1 MISWETFLIDTR
13 SKRPIINK
21 LIYLKDLCNFVGEED
36 IMYDLLLLGS
46 LVTGDK
52 TGYKLQK
59 IVGSALQPMRKVSSG
74 VLYPSLERLE
84 REGLVTSTIYEDGR
98 KLKLWQITAKGVD
111 RFIELMK
118 EKIPSDAKRND
129 RIHFKL
135 RSLDSV
141 TIPEQLDILEE
152 FQMFIEKD
160 LAFYQ
165 KAQEDM
171 IELQTRFP
179 ENAKRFCT
187 LAEAYEL
194 DIQIATTKLNW
205 IKKQIADRK

>member
-1 MISWETFLIDTR
+1 
-13 SKRPIINK
+13 
-21 LIYLKDLCNFVGEED
+21 
-36 IMYDLLLLGS
+36 MYDLLLLGS
-46 LVTGDK
+46 LITSDK

-84 REGLVTSTIYEDGR
+84 KEGLVTSTIYEDGR
-98 KLKLWQITAKGVD
+98 KMKLWHITTKGVD

-129 RIHFKL
+129 MIHFKL

-141 TIPEQLDILEE
+141 NLTEQLRILDE
-152 FQMFIEKD
+152 FQLFIEKD
-160 LAFYQ
+160 LMFYQ
-165 KAQEDM
+165 QAQAEMVDS
-171 IELQTRFP
+171 QVRFP
-179 ENAKRFCT
+179 ENAERFRI
-187 LAEAYEL
+187 LVEAYEL
-194 DIQIATTKLNW
+194 DIQIAKTKLIW

>member
-1 MISWETFLIDTR
+1 
-13 SKRPIINK
+13 
-21 LIYLKDLCNFVGEED
+21 
-36 IMYDLLLLGS
+36 MYDLLLLGS
-46 LVTGDK
+46 LISGDK

-84 REGLVTSTIYEDGR
+84 KEGLVTSTIYEDGR
-98 KLKLWQITAKGVD
+98 KMKMWHITTKGVD

-129 RIHFKL
+129 MIHFKL

-141 TIPEQLDILEE
+141 TRSEQLNILEE
-152 FQMFIEKD
+152 FQLFIEKD

-165 KAQEDM
+165 KTQADM
-171 IELQTRFP
+171 VEYQARFP
-179 ENAKRFCT
+179 ENVERFRV

-194 DIQIATTKLNW
+194 DIQLALTKLTW

>member
-1 MISWETFLIDTR
+1 
-13 SKRPIINK
+13 
-21 LIYLKDLCNFVGEED
+21 
-36 IMYDLLLLGS
+36 MYDLLLLGS
-46 LVTGDK
+46 LITSDK

-84 REGLVTSTIYEDGR
+84 KEGLVTSTIYEDGR
-98 KLKLWQITAKGVD
+98 KMKLWHITTKGVD

-129 RIHFKL
+129 MIHFKL

-141 TIPEQLDILEE
+141 DLTEQLRILYE
-152 FQMFIEKD
+152 FQLFIEKD
-160 LAFYQ
+160 LMFYQ
-165 KAQEDM
+165 KAQAEM
-171 IELQTRFP
+171 IDSQVRFP
-179 ENAKRFCT
+179 ENAERFRI
-187 LAEAYEL
+187 LVEAYEL
-194 DIQIATTKLNW
+194 DIQIAKTKLIW

>member
-1 MISWETFLIDTR
+1 
-13 SKRPIINK
+13 
-21 LIYLKDLCNFVGEED
+21 
-36 IMYDLLLLGS
+36 MYDLLLLGS

>member
-1 MISWETFLIDTR
+1 
-13 SKRPIINK
+13 
-21 LIYLKDLCNFVGEED
+21 
-36 IMYDLLLLGS
+36 MYDLLLLGS
-46 LVTGDK
+46 LITGDK

-84 REGLVTSTIYEDGR
+84 KEGLVTSTVHEEGR
-98 KLKLWQITAKGVD
+98 KMKLWHITASGVD

-141 TIPEQLDILEE
+141 SLTEQLAILEE
-152 FQMFIEKD
+152 FQSFIEKD
-160 LAFYQ
+160 LDFYQ
-165 KAQEDM
+165 HAQKDM
-171 IELQTRFP
+171 TEHQARFP
-179 ENAKRFCT
+179 ENKERFRI

-194 DIQIATTKLNW
+194 DIQLAKTKLTW
-205 IKKQIADRK
+205 INKQLADRKNSSQQLDTYN

>member
-1 MISWETFLIDTR
+1 
-13 SKRPIINK
+13 
-21 LIYLKDLCNFVGEED
+21 
-36 IMYDLLLLGS
+36 MYDLLLLGS
-46 LVTGDK
+46 LITSDK

-84 REGLVTSTIYEDGR
+84 KEGLGTSTIYEDGR
-98 KLKLWQITAKGVD
+98 KMKLWHITTKGVD

-129 RIHFKL
+129 MIHFKL

-141 TIPEQLDILEE
+141 DLTEQLRILDE
-152 FQMFIEKD
+152 FQLFIEKD
-160 LAFYQ
+160 LMFYQ
-165 KAQEDM
+165 QAQAEMVDS
-171 IELQTRFP
+171 QVRFP
-179 ENAKRFCT
+179 ENAERFRI
-187 LAEAYEL
+187 LVEAYEL
-194 DIQIATTKLNW
+194 DIQIAKTKLIW

>member
-1 MISWETFLIDTR
+1 
-13 SKRPIINK
+13 
-21 LIYLKDLCNFVGEED
+21 
-36 IMYDLLLLGS
+36 MYDLLLLGS
-46 LVTGDK
+46 LITSDK

-84 REGLVTSTIYEDGR
+84 KEGLVTSTIYEDGR
-98 KLKLWQITAKGVD
+98 KMKLWHITTKGVD

-129 RIHFKL
+129 MIHFKL

-141 TIPEQLDILEE
+141 DLTEQLRILDE
-152 FQMFIEKD
+152 FQLFIEKD
-160 LAFYQ
+160 LMFYQ
-165 KAQEDM
+165 QAQAEMVDS
-171 IELQTRFP
+171 QVRFP
-179 ENAKRFCT
+179 ENAERFRI
-187 LAEAYEL
+187 LVEAYEL
-194 DIQIATTKLNW
+194 DIQIAKTKLIW

>member
-1 MISWETFLIDTR
+1 
-13 SKRPIINK
+13 
-21 LIYLKDLCNFVGEED
+21 
-36 IMYDLLLLGS
+36 MYDLLLLGS
-46 LVTGDK
+46 LITGDK

-84 REGLVTSTIYEDGR
+84 KDGLVTSRLYEEGR
-98 KLKLWQITAKGVD
+98 KIKLWHITSEGVA

-129 RIHFKL
+129 MIHFKL

-141 TIPEQLDILEE
+141 TLADQLAILNE
-152 FQMFIEKD
+152 FKLFIEKD

-165 KAQEDM
+165 QAQEDM
-171 IELQTRFP
+171 AAHQERFP
-179 ENAKRFCT
+179 ENAERFRI

-194 DIQIATTKLNW
+194 DIQMAQTKRTW
-205 IKKQIADRK
+205 INKQIADRKPAKDQQD

>member
-1 MISWETFLIDTR
+1 
-13 SKRPIINK
+13 
-21 LIYLKDLCNFVGEED
+21 
-36 IMYDLLLLGS
+36 MYDLLLLGS
-46 LVTGDK
+46 LITSDK

-84 REGLVTSTIYEDGR
+84 KEGLVTSTIYEDGR
-98 KLKLWQITAKGVD
+98 KMKLWHITTKGVN

-129 RIHFKL
+129 MIHFKL

-141 TIPEQLDILEE
+141 DLTEQLRILDE
-152 FQMFIEKD
+152 FQLFIEKD
-160 LAFYQ
+160 LMFYQ
-165 KAQEDM
+165 QAQAEMVDS
-171 IELQTRFP
+171 QVRFP
-179 ENAKRFCT
+179 ENAERFRI
-187 LAEAYEL
+187 LVEAYEL
-194 DIQIATTKLNW
+194 DIQIANTKLIW

>member
-1 MISWETFLIDTR
+1 
-13 SKRPIINK
+13 
-21 LIYLKDLCNFVGEED
+21 
-36 IMYDLLLLGS
+36 MYDLLLLGS
-46 LVTGDK
+46 LITSDK

-84 REGLVTSTIYEDGR
+84 KEGLVTSTIYEDGR
-98 KLKLWQITAKGVD
+98 KMKLWHITTKGVN

-129 RIHFKL
+129 MIHFKL

-141 TIPEQLDILEE
+141 DLTEQLRILDE
-152 FQMFIEKD
+152 FQLFIEKD
-160 LAFYQ
+160 LMFYQ
-165 KAQEDM
+165 QAQAEMVDS
-171 IELQTRFP
+171 QVRFP
-179 ENAKRFCT
+179 ENAERFSI
-187 LAEAYEL
+187 LVEAYEL
-194 DIQIATTKLNW
+194 DIQIAKTKLIW

>member
-1 MISWETFLIDTR
+1 
-13 SKRPIINK
+13 
-21 LIYLKDLCNFVGEED
+21 
-36 IMYDLLLLGS
+36 MYDLLLLGS
-46 LVTGDK
+46 LISGDK

-84 REGLVTSTIYEDGR
+84 KEGLVTSMMHEEGR
-98 KLKLWQITAKGVD
+98 KMKLWHITTKGVD

-129 RIHFKL
+129 MIHFKL

-141 TIPEQLDILEE
+141 TLAEQLDILEE
-152 FQMFIEKD
+152 FRLFIEKD
-160 LAFYQ
+160 LEFYQ

-171 IELQTRFP
+171 TEHQARFP
-179 ENAKRFCT
+179 ENAERFRI
-187 LAEAYEL
+187 LGEAYEL
-194 DIQIATTKLNW
+194 DIQIAKTKLSW

>member
-1 MISWETFLIDTR
+1 
-13 SKRPIINK
+13 
-21 LIYLKDLCNFVGEED
+21 
-36 IMYDLLLLGS
+36 MYDLLLLGS
-46 LVTGDK
+46 LITSDK

-84 REGLVTSTIYEDGR
+84 KEGLVTSTIYEDGR
-98 KLKLWQITAKGVD
+98 KMKLWHITTKGVD

-129 RIHFKL
+129 MIHFKL

-141 TIPEQLDILEE
+141 DFTEQLRILDE
-152 FQMFIEKD
+152 FQLFIEKD
-160 LAFYQ
+160 LMFYQ
-165 KAQEDM
+165 QAQAEMVDS
-171 IELQTRFP
+171 QGRFP
-179 ENAKRFCT
+179 ENAERFRI
-187 LAEAYEL
+187 LVEAYEL
-194 DIQIATTKLNW
+194 DIQIAKTKLIW

>member
-1 MISWETFLIDTR
+1 
-13 SKRPIINK
+13 
-21 LIYLKDLCNFVGEED
+21 
-36 IMYDLLLLGS
+36 MYDLLLLGS
-46 LVTGDK
+46 LITSDK

-84 REGLVTSTIYEDGR
+84 KEGLVTSTIYEDGR
-98 KLKLWQITAKGVD
+98 KMKLWHITTKGVD

-129 RIHFKL
+129 MIHFKL

-141 TIPEQLDILEE
+141 DLTEQLRILDE
-152 FQMFIEKD
+152 FQLFIEKD
-160 LAFYQ
+160 LMFYQ
-165 KAQEDM
+165 QAQAEM
-171 IELQTRFP
+171 IDSQVRFP
-179 ENAKRFCT
+179 ENAERFRI
-187 LAEAYEL
+187 LVEAYEL
-194 DIQIATTKLNW
+194 DIQIAKTKLIW

>member
-1 MISWETFLIDTR
+1 
-13 SKRPIINK
+13 
-21 LIYLKDLCNFVGEED
+21 
-36 IMYDLLLLGS
+36 MYDLLLLGS
-46 LVTGDK
+46 LITSDK

-84 REGLVTSTIYEDGR
+84 KEGLVTSTIYEDGR
-98 KLKLWQITAKGVD
+98 KMKLWHITKKGVD

-129 RIHFKL
+129 MIHFKL

-141 TIPEQLDILEE
+141 DLTEQLRILDE
-152 FQMFIEKD
+152 FQLFIEKD
-160 LAFYQ
+160 LMFYQ
-165 KAQEDM
+165 QAQAEMVDS
-171 IELQTRFP
+171 QVRFP
-179 ENAKRFCT
+179 ENAERFRI
-187 LAEAYEL
+187 LVEAYEL
-194 DIQIATTKLNW
+194 DIQIAKTKLIW

>member
-1 MISWETFLIDTR
+1 
-13 SKRPIINK
+13 
-21 LIYLKDLCNFVGEED
+21 
-36 IMYDLLLLGS
+36 MYDLLLLGS
-46 LVTGDK
+46 LITSDK

-84 REGLVTSTIYEDGR
+84 KEGLVTSTIYEDGR
-98 KLKLWQITAKGVD
+98 KMKLWDITTKGVD

-129 RIHFKL
+129 MIHFKL

-141 TIPEQLDILEE
+141 DLTEQLRILDE
-152 FQMFIEKD
+152 FQLFIEKD
-160 LAFYQ
+160 LMFYQ
-165 KAQEDM
+165 KAQAEM
-171 IELQTRFP
+171 IDSQVRFP
-179 ENAKRFCT
+179 ENAERFRI
-187 LAEAYEL
+187 LVEAYEL
-194 DIQIATTKLNW
+194 DIQIAKTKLIW

>member
-1 MISWETFLIDTR
+1 
-13 SKRPIINK
+13 
-21 LIYLKDLCNFVGEED
+21 
-36 IMYDLLLLGS
+36 MYDLLLLGS
-46 LVTGDK
+46 LITSDK

-84 REGLVTSTIYEDGR
+84 KEGLVTSKIYEEGR
-98 KLKLWQITAKGVD
+98 KMKLWHITAQGVE

-129 RIHFKL
+129 MIHFKL

-141 TIPEQLDILEE
+141 DPTEQLRILAE
-152 FQMFIEKD
+152 FQSFIEKD

-171 IELQTRFP
+171 ADYQDRFP
-179 ENAKRFCT
+179 ENAERFRI

-194 DIQIATTKLNW
+194 DIQLAKTKLIW

>member
-1 MISWETFLIDTR
+1 
-13 SKRPIINK
+13 
-21 LIYLKDLCNFVGEED
+21 
-36 IMYDLLLLGS
+36 MYDLLLLGS
-46 LVTGDK
+46 LITSDK

-59 IVGSALQPMRKVSSG
+59 IVGSTLQPMRKVSSG

-84 REGLVTSTIYEDGR
+84 KEGLVTSKIYEEGR
-98 KLKLWQITAKGVD
+98 KMKLWHITAKGVE
-111 RFIELMK
+111 RFITLMK

-129 RIHFKL
+129 MIHFKL

-141 TIPEQLDILEE
+141 DPTEQLRILAE
-152 FQMFIEKD
+152 FQSFIEKD

-165 KAQEDM
+165 TAQEGMTDY
-171 IELQTRFP
+171 QDRFP
-179 ENAKRFCT
+179 ENAERFRI

-194 DIQIATTKLNW
+194 DIQIAKTKLIW

>member
-1 MISWETFLIDTR
+1 
-13 SKRPIINK
+13 
-21 LIYLKDLCNFVGEED
+21 
-36 IMYDLLLLGS
+36 MYDLLLLGS
-46 LVTGDK
+46 LITSDK

-84 REGLVTSTIYEDGR
+84 KEGLVTSTIYKDGR
-98 KLKLWQITAKGVD
+98 KMKLWHITTKGVD

-129 RIHFKL
+129 MIHFKL

-141 TIPEQLDILEE
+141 DLTEQLRILDE
-152 FQMFIEKD
+152 FQLFIEKD
-160 LAFYQ
+160 LMFYQ
-165 KAQEDM
+165 KAQAEM
-171 IELQTRFP
+171 IDSQVRFP
-179 ENAKRFCT
+179 ENAERFRI
-187 LAEAYEL
+187 LVEAYEL
-194 DIQIATTKLNW
+194 DIQIAKTKLIW

>member
-1 MISWETFLIDTR
+1 
-13 SKRPIINK
+13 
-21 LIYLKDLCNFVGEED
+21 
-36 IMYDLLLLGS
+36 MYDLLLLGS
-46 LVTGDK
+46 LITSDK

-84 REGLVTSTIYEDGR
+84 KEGLITSTVYEKGR
-98 KLKLWQITAKGVD
+98 KMKLWHITTKGVD

-129 RIHFKL
+129 MIHFKL

-141 TIPEQLDILEE
+141 TLDEQLEILAE
-152 FQMFIEKD
+152 FQSFIEKD

-165 KAQEDM
+165 KAQDEM
-171 IELQTRFP
+171 AEQQERFP
-179 ENAKRFCT
+179 ENAERFRI
-187 LAEAYEL
+187 LVEAYEL
-194 DIQIATTKLNW
+194 DIQIAKTKLTW
-205 IKKQIADRK
+205 IKRQIAERK